1 MAETRC
7 VGCPRVVGAG
17 LVFTVAALLTVAAAP
32 ASADSRWTLLTAGNL
47 TIIGDQSPATLRD
60 IALQIEQFQVVVG
73 GLIRNADRPPSVPTI
88 VYVVGNKKALDPLVP
103 LYKGKPASIAG
114 FFGQSS
120 DMNHIVMSLE
130 GFDESTQ
137 IAYHEYTHLL
147 VRNAVRTLPVW
158 LNEGLAEYYST
169 YHLIDRG
176 KAATVGR
183 AQRDHILLLRERYLP
198 IATLID
204 VDQSSP
210 MYNEG
215 ERRTIFYAESW
226 ALTHYLM
233 VARPNGG
240 ETINRYVH
248 EIAEGRPP
256 VEAFTTAFGK
266 TPVELDKELRDY
278 LRGLTFKEY
287 RYQFADKVSVAE
299 PGPGR
304 QLTAGEVDAW
314 LGDAQRRVHREAE
327 GAPRIERAA
336 AAEPDN
342 ATTQMA
348 LGLLRVSQNK
358 LDEGFAALGRAAS
371 LAPHDFVTQFVCG
384 VARVYADPRGSEEHR
399 RQALVTLKQ
408 ATQLNGASAE
418 AYATLAYVQMLSE
431 ETLADA
437 RASIEQAVA
446 LAPGR
451 IDYWLRYADV
461 RLLQG
466 DRAGARAMLTPIA
479 AITFDRRSA
488 EAARERLDVIT
499 EHERERARVQAQ
511 RDALPAGPPTA
522 AASPGSAASDGTKA
536 APETTAA
543 GRDVA
548 PHDETTERRGGL
560 ILRAVRAGEERALGR
575 LLRID
580 CSSDAVR
587 FTVDAD
593 GRHIVAA
600 AARMED
606 IQLTAFGDDRNFTIS
621 CGPRPPN
628 ERVLVTWRPDDRWG
642 PGANGTAVAVEFVPP
657 SFKP

>member
-1 MAETRC
+1 MTDARC
-7 VGCPRVVGAG
+7 ARCPRVVRLAV
-17 LVFTVAALLTVAAAP
+17 VFAVAALLTSTAAP
-32 ASADSRWTLLTAGNL
+32 ASADSRWTLLTAGNITL
-47 TIIGDQSPATLRD
+47 IGDASPATLRD

-73 GLIRNADRPPSVPTI
+73 RLIRNADRPPSVPTI
-88 VYVVGNKKALDPLVP
+88 VYVVGTRKGLDALVP
-103 LYKGKPASIAG
+103 LYKGKPASLAG

-120 DMNHIVMSLE
+120 DVNHIVMCLE

-147 VRNAVRTLPVW
+147 LRNAVRTLPVW
-158 LNEGLAEYYST
+158 LDEGLAEYYST
-169 YHLIDRG
+169 YRLIDRG
-176 KAATVGR
+176 KGATVGR
-183 AQRDHILLLRERYLP
+183 AQPGHILLLRERYLP

-226 ALTHYLM
+226 ALIHYLM

-240 ETINRYVH
+240 ETINRYVR

-256 VEAFTTAFGK
+256 VEAFTNAFGK
-266 TPVELDKELRDY
+266 TPVELDKELREY
-278 LRGLTFKEY
+278 LHAVAFKEY
-287 RYQFADKVSVAE
+287 RYQFGDKLSVAE
-299 PGPGR
+299 PSPGR

-314 LGDAQRRVHREAE
+314 LGDAQRRVQRESE

-336 AAEPDN
+336 AAEPDS

-348 LGLLRVSQNK
+348 LGLLRLSQQK
-358 LDEGFAALGRAAS
+358 LDDGFEALGRAAA
-371 LAPHDFVTQFVCG
+371 LAPRDFVTQFVCG
-384 VARVYADPRGSEEHR
+384 VARVYADPRGSDDHR
-399 RQALVTLKQ
+399 RQALATLKQ
-408 ATQLNGASAE
+408 ATQLNGTSAE
-418 AYATLAYVQMLSE
+418 AYAMLAYVQMLSE

-437 RASIEQAVA
+437 RASIDQALA

-466 DRAGARAMLTPIA
+466 DAAAARAVLTPIA
-479 AITFDRRSA
+479 ALTFDRKSA
-488 EAARERLDVIT
+488 GAARERLDALT
-499 EHERERARVQAQ
+499 EHEQERTAMHPQ
-511 RDALPAGPPTA
+511 RDVLPGGALPT
-522 AASPGSAASDGTKA
+522 AASDGTSA
-536 APETTAA
+536 PPETVP
-543 GRDVA
+543 GPDVA
-548 PHDETTERRGGL
+548 RHDETTERRGGL
-560 ILRAVRAGEERALGR
+560 IVRAVRAGEERALGR

-593 GRHIVAA
+593 GRHIVAV

-606 IQLTAFGDDRNFTIS
+606 IQLTSFLDDRNFTVS
-621 CGPRPPN
+621 CGPREAA
-628 ERVLVTWRPDDRWG
+628 ERVFVTWRPNDRWG
-642 PGANGTAVAVEFVPP
+642 SGANGTAVAVEFVPS

>member
-1 MAETRC
+1 MADARC
-7 VGCPRVVGAG
+7 ARSSRVARLGF
-17 LVFTVAALLTVAAAP
+17 VFTIAALLTGSAAP
-32 ASADSRWTLLTAGNL
+32 ASADSRWTLLTAGSL

-60 IALQIEQFQVVVG
+60 IALQIEQFQIVVG
-73 GLIRNADRPPSVPTI
+73 SLIRNADRPPAVPTM
-88 VYVVGNKKALDPLVP
+88 VYVVGTKKRLDPLVP
-103 LYKGKPASIAG
+103 LYKGKPASLAG

-120 DMNHIVMSLE
+120 DVNHIVMCLE
-130 GFDESTQ
+130 GFDESAQ

-147 VRNAVRTLPVW
+147 VRNAVRTVPAW

-169 YHLIDRG
+169 YHLVDRG

-198 IATLID
+198 LDTLIN

-240 ETINRYVH
+240 ETINRYVR

-256 VEAFTTAFGK
+256 GEAFTTAFGK
-266 TPVELDKELRDY
+266 TPVELDRELRDY
-278 LRGLTFKEY
+278 LRSLTFKEY
-287 RYQFADKVSVAE
+287 RYQFADKLSVAE
-299 PGPGR
+299 PGPAR
-304 QLTAGEVDAW
+304 PLTAGEIEAW
-314 LGDAQRRVHREAE
+314 LGDAQRRVQREAE

-336 AAEPDN
+336 AAEPDR

-348 LGLLRVSQNK
+348 LGLLRLSQKK
-358 LDEGFAALGRAAS
+358 LDEGFEALGRAAA
-371 LAPHDFVTQFVCG
+371 LAPRDFLTQFVCG
-384 VARVYADPRGSEEHR
+384 VARVYADPGGSDDHR
-399 RQALVTLKQ
+399 RQALATLKQ

-418 AYATLAYVQMLSE
+418 AHAMLAYVQMLSE
-431 ETLADA
+431 DTLADA
-437 RASIEQAVA
+437 RASIDQALA

-451 IDYWLRYADV
+451 IDYWLRYADI

-466 DRAGARAMLTPIA
+466 DRAAARAVLTPIA
-479 AITFDRRSA
+479 AIAFDRTLA
-488 EAARERLDVIT
+488 AAARERLDVIT
-499 EHERERARVQAQ
+499 EHEQERARVQAQ
-511 RDALPAGPPTA
+511 RDALSAGALA
-522 AASPGSAASDGTKA
+522 AAASDGTSA
-536 APETTAA
+536 TPETAPH
-543 GRDVA
+543 GDVA
-548 PHDETTERRGGL
+548 THDETTERRGGL

-593 GRHIVAA
+593 GRRVVVA

-606 IQLTAFGDDRNFTIS
+606 IQLTAFLDDPNFTIS
-621 CGPRPPN
+621 CGPRPPA
-628 ERVLVTWRPDDRWG
+628 ERVFVTWRPEDRWG
-642 PGANGTAVAVEFVPP
+642 PGANGTAVTVEFVPP

>member
-1 MAETRC
+1 MADARC
-7 VGCPRVVGAG
+7 AGLLRVVRRA
-17 LVFTVAALLTVAAAP
+17 LVFTTAALLTSTSS
-32 ASADSRWTLLTAGNL
+32 SAESRWTLLTAGNL

-60 IALQIEQFQVVVG
+60 IALQIEQFQVVVS
-73 GLIRNADRPPSVPTI
+73 GLIRNADRPPAIPTI
-88 VYVVGNKKALDPLVP
+88 VYVVGTRKALDPLVP
-103 LYKGKPASIAG
+103 LYKGKPANLAG
-114 FFGQSS
+114 FFGQST
-120 DMNHIVMSLE
+120 DLNHIVMCLE

-169 YHLIDRG
+169 YQLIDRG

-240 ETINRYVH
+240 EAINRYVR
-248 EIAEGRPP
+248 ELAEGRPP
-256 VEAFTTAFGK
+256 MEAFTNAFGK
-266 TPVELDKELRDY
+266 TPVELDNELRGY
-278 LRGLTFKEY
+278 LRSLTFKAY
-287 RYQFADKVSVAE
+287 RYQFADKLSVAE

-304 QLTAGEVDAW
+304 QLTAGEVEAW
-314 LGDAQRRVHREAE
+314 LGDAQRRVQREAE

-336 AAEPDN
+336 AAEPDS

-348 LGLLRVSQNK
+348 LGLLRLSQNK
-358 LDEGFAALGRAAS
+358 LDEGFDALGRAAA
-371 LAPHDFVTQFVCG
+371 LAPRDFVTQFVSG
-384 VARVYADPRGSEEHR
+384 VARVYADPRGSDDHR
-399 RQALVTLKQ
+399 RQALATLKQ
-408 ATQLNGASAE
+408 ATQLNGTSAE
-418 AYATLAYVQMLSE
+418 AYAMLAYVQMLSE

-437 RASIEQAVA
+437 RASIDKAVA

-451 IDYWLRYADV
+451 MDYWLRYADI

-466 DRAGARAMLTPIA
+466 DPAAARAVLTPIA
-479 AITFDRRSA
+479 AITFDRKSA
-488 EAARERLDVIT
+488 EAARTRLDAIT
-499 EHERERARVQAQ
+499 EHEQERARVLAQ
-511 RDALPAGPPTA
+511 RDAVAPPPPAATTPV
-522 AASPGSAASDGTKA
+522 SSSSHDGTSP
-536 APETTAA
+536 APETSR
-543 GRDVA
+543 GPDGVRDA
-548 PHDETTERRGGL
+548 DTTERRAGL

-580 CSSDAVR
+580 CSNDAVR
-587 FTVDAD
+587 FIVDA
-593 GRHIVAA
+593 GERQIVIA

-606 IQLTAFGDDRNFTIS
+606 IELTAFLNDRNFTIS
-621 CGPRPPN
+621 CGPRTPA

-642 PGANGTAVAVEFVPP
+642 TGTHGTVVAVEFVPP
-657 SFKP
+657 SFKL

>member
-1 MAETRC
+1 MTGTRRA
-7 VGCPRVVGAG
+7 GSRRVVRLALG
-17 LVFTVAALLTVAAAP
+17 LMAAALLTVMTAP
-32 ASADSRWTLLTAGNL
+32 ASAESRWTLLTAGNITL
-47 TIIGDQSPATLRD
+47 IGDQSPATLRD
-60 IALQIEQFQVVVG
+60 IALQIEQFQIVVG
-73 GLIRNADRPPSVPTI
+73 LLIRNADRPPAVPTI
-88 VYVVGNKKALDPLVP
+88 VYVVGTKKGLDPLVP
-103 LYKGKPASIAG
+103 LYKGKPASLAG

-120 DMNHIVMSLE
+120 DVNHIVICLE

-137 IAYHEYTHLL
+137 VAYHEYTHLL
-147 VRNAVRTLPVW
+147 LRNAVRTLPLW

-169 YHLIDRG
+169 YHLVDRG

-183 AQRDHILLLRERYLP
+183 AQRDHILRLRERYLP

-204 VDQSSP
+204 VDHSSP

-226 ALTHYLM
+226 ALIHYLM

-240 ETINRYVH
+240 DTINRYVR
-248 EIAEGRPP
+248 EIAEGRTPA
-256 VEAFTTAFGK
+256 EAFTTAFGK
-266 TPVELDKELRDY
+266 TPVELDKELREY

-287 RYQFADKVSVAE
+287 RYQFADKLSVAE

-304 QLTAGEVDAW
+304 QLTAGEVEAW
-314 LGDAQRRVHREAE
+314 LGDAQRRVQREAE
-327 GAPRIERAA
+327 AAPRIERAA

-358 LDEGFAALGRAAS
+358 LAEGFEALGRAAA
-371 LAPHDFVTQFVCG
+371 LAPRDFMTQFICG
-384 VARVYADPRGSEEHR
+384 VARVRAEPRGSDDRR
-399 RQALVTLKQ
+399 RQALAALQQ

-437 RASIEQAVA
+437 RASIDKALA

-466 DRAGARAMLTPIA
+466 DPAAAQAVLKPIA
-479 AITFDRRSA
+479 AITFDRRLA
-488 EAARERLDVIT
+488 DAARERLDAIT
-499 EHERERARVQAQ
+499 EHEQERTRVQAQ
-511 RDALPAGPPTA
+511 RDALRADPPA
-522 AASPGSAASDGTKA
+522 AAASAASDATSA
-536 APETTAA
+536 TPETTT

-548 PHDETTERRGGL
+548 RHDDGTERRGGL
-560 ILRAVRAGEERALGR
+560 ILRGVRAGEERALGR
-575 LLRID
+575 LVRID
-580 CSSDAVR
+580 CSNDVVR

-593 GRHIVAA
+593 GRQIVAA

-606 IQLTAFGDDRNFTIS
+606 IQMTAFLDDRNFTIA
-621 CGPRPPN
+621 CGPRPPS

-642 PGANGTAVAVEFVPP
+642 AGANGTAVAVEFVPP